1 MKEKEFDQKLLAEI
15 LVNAIYTGFC
25 DYSKYIETYKQNTNK
40 ITRLTRQ
47 DIIQLANQ
55 LLSKETLSKY
65 PEFEITKPDLFS
77 KLDNATNEAKASL
90 EAKREILQQICLNV
104 MEEFPT
110 LQAVKIESVE
120 YGIIKVTTSDK
131 TVQNSTLIAI
141 NDEEQLKHTIQEFL
155 NKVETKK
162 GKSK

>member
-25 DYSKYIETYKQNTNK
+25 NYSKYIKTYKQNTNE
-40 ITRLTRQ
+40 IARLTRQ

-90 EAKREILQQICLNV
+90 EAKREILQQICLNM

-120 YGIIKVTTSDK
+120 YGIIKVTHSDK
-131 TVQNSTLIAI
+131 QVENSTYIAI
-141 NDEEQLKHTIQEFL
+141 NYEEQLKQNVQEFL
-155 NKVETKK
+155 EKIENKKVNPK
-162 GKSK
+162 